1 MKAYFLQFRDG
12 CFGNACVVC
21 YTEGVAIVAV
31 FAFYTLNERLE
42 FGRYGFWRESKSLM
56 IRIGSRKEKLG
67 SVEY

>member
-1 MKAYFLQFRDG
+1 
-12 CFGNACVVC
+12 VC